1 VDFTTGT
8 NVIFSLKTDQ
18 VVSDG
23 DVRSALKGAGFVEPT
38 VTKYLQSG
46 AETKNRFMVHLGET
60 GDVIG
65 GAETTQSTVA
75 TRVQDTLGKLA
86 GGPADVDLEKVDM
99 VGPTVGAQLK
109 WDAINAL
116 FWSIVFIIVYLS
128 LRFELKFSVGAIVA
142 LLHDC
147 AITLGLFAITGRQVS
162 LGVVAAMLTII
173 GYSLNDTI
181 IVFDRLREDMKLY
194 RGRGFSLLEIL
205 DRSVN
210 QTLSRTILTSMLTL
224 FVVIVLLFFGG
235 PTINDFAFA
244 LACGIIIGTYSS
256 IFISNP
262 LVYYWQLVASRW
274 SAKHRV
280 EEEPS
285 ARRRR
290 KTRTEESI
298 GNKGEPVED

>member
-1 VDFTTGT
+1 
-8 NVIFSLKTDQ
+8 
-18 VVSDG
+18 
-23 DVRSALKGAGFVEPT
+23 
-38 VTKYLQSG
+38 
-46 AETKNRFMVHLGET
+46 
-60 GDVIG
+60 
-65 GAETTQSTVA
+65 
-75 TRVQDTLGKLA
+75 
-86 GGPADVDLEKVDM
+86 
-99 VGPTVGAQLK
+99 
-109 WDAINAL
+109 
-116 FWSIVFIIVYLS
+116 
-128 LRFELKFSVGAIVA
+128 
-142 LLHDC
+142 
-147 AITLGLFAITGRQVS
+147 VS